1 MKKILSFMFLALVLI
16 SSPVV
21 ADNDMMDFEY
31 GGGMMGG
38 TGMFGMAALGL
49 AYAVII
55 AFVFSIIFWL
65 TYNLVVKRNKK

>member
-1 MKKILSFMFLALVLI
+1 MFLALVLI

-21 ADNDMMDFEY
+21 AHNDMMDFEY
-31 GGGMMGG
+31 GGDMMGG
-38 TGMFGMAALGL
+38 TGMFGMGALGL
-49 AYAVII
+49 AFAVII

>member
-1 MKKILSFMFLALVLI
+1 MFLALVLI